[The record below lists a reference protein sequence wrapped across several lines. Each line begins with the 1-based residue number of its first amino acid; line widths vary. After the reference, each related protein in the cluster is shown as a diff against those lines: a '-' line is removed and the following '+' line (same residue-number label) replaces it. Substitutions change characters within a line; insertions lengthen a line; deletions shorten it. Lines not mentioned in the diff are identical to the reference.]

1 MDSDRECLAPVNMLV
16 RGQKELV
23 EARHA
28 MEEHLRRYSSAGVA
42 AASQDLFVAA
52 ANAHRH

>member
-23 EARHA
+23 EARNA

>member
-1 MDSDRECLAPVNMLV
+1 MNMLV
-16 RGQKELV
+16 GGQKELV